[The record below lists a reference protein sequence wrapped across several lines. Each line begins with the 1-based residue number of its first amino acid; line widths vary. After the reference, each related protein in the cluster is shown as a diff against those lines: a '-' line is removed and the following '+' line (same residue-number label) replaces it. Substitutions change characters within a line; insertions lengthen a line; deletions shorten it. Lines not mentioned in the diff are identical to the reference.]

1 MQVFSTKHKE
11 KIFFQIYL
19 TEEEL
24 KNDDIQKKITEIKGR
39 NTKIAFFVSGNNNY
53 LKILEKII
61 LSEVEKI
68 NGLWYN
74 DN

>member
-11 KIFFQIYL
+11 KFFFQIYL

-24 KNDDIQKKITEIKGR
+24 KNDDIQKQITEIKGR

>member
-24 KNDDIQKKITEIKGR
+24 KNDDIQKQITEIKGR

-68 NGLWYN
+68 NGL
-74 DN
+74 

>member
-68 NGLWYN
+68 NGL
-74 DN
+74 

>member
-24 KNDDIQKKITEIKGR
+24 KNDDIQKQITEIKGR

>member
-24 KNDDIQKKITEIKGR
+24 KNDDIQKKITEIRQKER
-39 NTKIAFFVSGNNNY
+39 NLTLRKVVS
-53 LKILEKII
+53 
-61 LSEVEKI
+61 
-68 NGLWYN
+68 
-74 DN
+74 